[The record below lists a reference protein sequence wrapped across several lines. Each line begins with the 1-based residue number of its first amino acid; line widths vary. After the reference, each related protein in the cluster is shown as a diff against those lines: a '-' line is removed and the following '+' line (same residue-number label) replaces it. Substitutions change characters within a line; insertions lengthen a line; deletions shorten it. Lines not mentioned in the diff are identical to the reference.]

1 MPLFRK
7 AIPIDKQSIEQKIS
21 EIEQQT
27 SAELRVYVERK
38 MVKNNAVLDRTLAL
52 FEQLNMQNTLQR
64 NGVLIYVAFDDHL
77 CGVLG
82 DKGIHQYVGN
92 GFWQQV
98 NQQMI
103 EHFKQQQYTQGIICA
118 LEVIGTELAKYFPI
132 QPDDVNELPNEVIIN
147 D

>member
-7 AIPIDKQSIEQKIS
+7 PIPIDKSLIEQKIG
-21 EIEQQT
+21 EIEQKT
-27 SAELRVYVERK
+27 SAELRVYIERK
-38 MVKNNAVLDRTLAL
+38 IAKNTSVLDRTLVL
-52 FEQLNMQNTLQR
+52 FDQLNMQETAQR
-64 NGVLIYVAFDDHL
+64 NGVLVYLAFDDHL

-92 GFWQQV
+92 DFWQKV

-103 EHFKQQQYTQGIICA
+103 AHFKQQQYTQGILEA
-118 LEVIGTELAKYFPI
+118 LGAIGAELAKYFPI
-132 QPDDVNELPNEVIIN
+132 QADDIDELPNEVIIH